1 MIQQKG
7 RTIVIGIHAR
17 TGAALAA
24 TGMLLLAACGQKPP
38 ALTADE
44 VTAIA
49 TDAYVFGYPL
59 VTMDMTRRVMTN
71 VAQPEGTRAPM
82 GRFVNMRTYPDAS
95 FRDVTAPNAN
105 TLYSSAWVDV
115 SAEPVVFSLPEMGDR
130 YFLMPMLDGWTT
142 VFQVPGSRTTGGH
155 AQTYLITGPG
165 WSGTV
170 PEGMTEYKSPTA
182 MVWILGRTFAQTT
195 PADLAAVHALQDQYV
210 LVPLSSYGKPYTPP
224 PGVVDPSLDMKTA
237 VRDQVNG
244 LSATEFFSRLAAL
257 MKQNPPTAADSAI
270 VSRMARL
277 GIVAGQPFDPSK
289 LDSASAAA
297 LAAVPKAA
305 VEKIMALSAQI
316 PKVNGW
322 SYGTQTGVYGTDYLV
337 RALVTAIG
345 LGANRPQDA
354 IYPYTESDATGAPL
368 DGGKKYVLHFP
379 KGQVPPVHGFWSLT
393 MYDANYF
400 FVANPINR
408 YQISPTQSPVK
419 FNADSS
425 LDVIIQSTPPAK
437 DRMEN
442 WLPAPTGPF
451 ILMLRFYWPDDA
463 IINGSWKPPAVTV
476 AK

>member
-1 MIQQKG
+1 MAP
-7 RTIVIGIHAR
+7 V
-17 TGAALAA
+17 GA
-24 TGMLLLAACGQKPP
+24 MLLLVSGCTPKPP

-44 VTAIA
+44 VTSIA

-82 GRFVNMRTYPDAS
+82 GQFVNMRSYPDAS

-142 VFQVPGSRTTGGH
+142 VFQVPGSRTTGGA

-170 PEGMTEYKSPTA
+170 PEGMTEYKSPTG

-195 PADLAAVHALQDQYV
+195 TADLDAVHALQDQYS

-224 PGVVDPSLDMKTA
+224 AGVVDPSVDMTTA
-237 VRDQVNG
+237 VRDQVNALG
-244 LSATEFFSRLAAL
+244 ATEYFSRLAAL
-257 MKQNPPTAADSAI
+257 MQQNPPTPADSAI
-270 VSRMARL
+270 VAEMARL
-277 GIVAGQPFDPSK
+277 GIVAGKPFDPSK
-289 LDSASAAA
+289 LDSAAAAA
-297 LAAVPKAA
+297 LNAVPKAA
-305 VEKIMALSAQI
+305 VEKIMALSTQI

-322 SYGTQTGVYGTDYLV
+322 SYSTETGVYGTQYLI

-354 IYPYTESDATGAPL
+354 IYPYTETDGTGAPL
-368 DGGKKYVLHFP
+368 DGSKKYVLHFA
-379 KGQVPPVHGFWSLT
+379 KGEAPPVEGFWSLT

-400 FVANPINR
+400 FVANKLNR
-408 YQISPTQSPVK
+408 YQISPKQSPVT
-419 FNADSS
+419 FNADGS
-425 LDVIIQSTPPAK
+425 LDIYIQSTPPAAN
-437 DRMEN
+437 RMQN

-451 ILMLRFYWPDDA
+451 ILMLRFYWPGDP
-463 IINGSWKPPAVTV
+463 IVNGSWKPPAVTV
-476 AK
+476 AN

>member
-1 MIQQKG
+1 MKG
-7 RTIVIGIHAR
+7 MQLQGGTA
-17 TGAALAA
+17 
-24 TGMLLLAACGQKPP
+24 LLATSLFLLAGCGPKQP

-44 VTAIA
+44 VTSIA

-82 GRFVNMRTYPDAS
+82 GQFVNMRTYPDAS

-115 SAEPVVFSLPEMGDR
+115 SAEPIVFSLPEMGDR

-142 VFQVPGSRTTGGH
+142 VFQVPGSRTTGG
-155 AQTYLITGPG
+155 AARTYLITGPG
-165 WSGTV
+165 WTGTV
-170 PEGMTEYKSPTA
+170 PDGMTEYKSPTG

-195 PADLAAVHALQDQYV
+195 PEDLAAVHALQDQYT
-210 LVPLSSYGKPYTPP
+210 LVPLSSYGRPYTPP
-224 PGVVDPSLDMKTA
+224 AGVVDPNVDMNTA

-244 LSATEFFSRLAAL
+244 LSATEYFSRLAAL

-270 VSRMARL
+270 VARMASL
-277 GIVAGQPFDPSK
+277 GIVAGQPFDASK

-297 LAAVPKAA
+297 LAAVPQAA
-305 VEKIMALSAQI
+305 VQKIMALSAEI

-322 SYGTQTGVYGTDYLV
+322 SYSTQTGVYGTEYLV

-354 IYPYTESDATGAPL
+354 IYPYTETDGSGAPL
-368 DGGKKYVLHFP
+368 DGSKKYVLHFP
-379 KGQVPPVHGFWSLT
+379 KGETPPVQGFWSLT

-408 YQISPTQSPVK
+408 YQISPKQSPVK
-419 FNADSS
+419 LNADGS
-425 LDVIIQSTPPAK
+425 LDIYIQNSAPTK

-442 WLPAPTGPF
+442 WLPAPTGRF
-451 ILMLRFYWPDDA
+451 ILMLRFYWPGDPIVD
-463 IINGSWKPPAVTV
+463 GSWKPPAVTV
-476 AK
+476 AE

>member
-1 MIQQKG
+1 MKG
-7 RTIVIGIHAR
+7 MQLRGGT
-17 TGAALAA
+17 ALLA
-24 TGMLLLAACGQKPP
+24 TGLLLLAGCGPKQP

-44 VTAIA
+44 VTSIA

-82 GRFVNMRTYPDAS
+82 GQFVNMRTYPDAS

-115 SAEPVVFSLPEMGDR
+115 SAEPIVFSLPEMGDR

-142 VFQVPGSRTTGGH
+142 VFQVPGSRTTGGA

-165 WSGTV
+165 WTGTV
-170 PEGMTEYKSPTA
+170 PDGMTEYKSPTG

-195 PADLAAVHALQDQYV
+195 PEDLAAVHALQDQYT

-224 PGVVDPSLDMKTA
+224 AGVVDPNVDMKTA

-244 LSATEFFSRLAAL
+244 LSATEYFSRLAAL
-257 MKQNPPTAADSAI
+257 MKQNPPTTADSAI
-270 VSRMARL
+270 VARMASL
-277 GIVAGQPFDPSK
+277 GIVAGRPFDASK

-297 LAAVPKAA
+297 LAAVPQAA
-305 VEKIMALSAQI
+305 VQKIMALSAEI

-322 SYGTQTGVYGTDYLV
+322 SYSTQTGVYGTEYLV

-354 IYPYTESDATGAPL
+354 IYPYTETDGSGAPL
-368 DGGKKYVLHFP
+368 DGSKKYVLHFP
-379 KGQVPPVHGFWSLT
+379 KGETPPVQGFWSLT

-408 YQISPTQSPVK
+408 YQISPKQSPVK
-419 FNADSS
+419 LNADGS
-425 LDVIIQSTPPAK
+425 LDIYIQNSAPTK

-442 WLPAPTGPF
+442 WLPAPTGRF
-451 ILMLRFYWPDDA
+451 ILMLRFYWPGDPIVD
-463 IINGSWKPPAVTV
+463 GSWKPPAVTV
-476 AK
+476 AE